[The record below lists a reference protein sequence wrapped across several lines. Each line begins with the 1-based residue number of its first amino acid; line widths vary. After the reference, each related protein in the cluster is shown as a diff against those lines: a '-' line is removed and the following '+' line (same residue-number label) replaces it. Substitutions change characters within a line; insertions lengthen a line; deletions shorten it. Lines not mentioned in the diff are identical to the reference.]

1 MGLGELL
8 CYISK
13 KNIPLQE
20 GNAAAETEKCYEE
33 LIAEYGEL
41 PGSFASF
48 APIVVPIILMA
59 AGSVVTMAG
68 MSGAVATGLKFLGTP
83 IIALTV
89 GLLFAVGLLS
99 STGKMK
105 EFSAITNET
114 LKTVGPILFIT
125 AAGSV
130 LGKVITAAGFV
141 DFMKDNATFL
151 ASVGIFFPFVISAI
165 LKTAQGSSTVA
176 ITTTAGIMGM
186 FSDSASMMTALG
198 LNTEM
203 AALLTVMAIGA
214 GAMTVSHA
222 NDSYFWVVTNFTG
235 LEPQNGYRTQTMMTL
250 VVGVLSMVSI
260 FIASLILL

>member
-1 MGLGELL
+1 M
-8 CYISK
+8 
-13 KNIPLQE
+13 
-20 GNAAAETEKCYEE
+20 
-33 LIAEYGEL
+33 
-41 PGSFASF
+41 
-48 APIVVPIILMA
+48 
-59 AGSVVTMAG
+59 
-68 MSGAVATGLKFLGTP
+68 
-83 IIALTV
+83 
-89 GLLFAVGLLS
+89 
-99 STGKMK
+99 
-105 EFSAITNET
+105 
-114 LKTVGPILFIT
+114 
-125 AAGSV
+125 
-130 LGKVITAAGFV
+130 
-141 DFMKDNATFL
+141 
-151 ASVGIFFPFVISAI
+151 
-165 LKTAQGSSTVA
+165 A